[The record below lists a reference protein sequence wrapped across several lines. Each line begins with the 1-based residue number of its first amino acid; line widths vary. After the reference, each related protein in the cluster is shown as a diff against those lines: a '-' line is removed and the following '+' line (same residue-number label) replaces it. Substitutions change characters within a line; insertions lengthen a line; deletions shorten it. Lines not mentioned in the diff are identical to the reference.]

1 MGKKFR
7 IFALAVQVAIEAILL
22 IVLFNTVSKDRLSEQ
37 VFWIAFSFSF
47 VVNLLIAVAMF
58 FFTRKKAE
66 EWLTIPV
73 LYFVSYAI
81 SAIYLVLGMIFM
93 YVPLKDPT
101 WVWISEAIL
110 TIIFII
116 LVMYFLF
123 GASYINRNAKIQK
136 EKVAYIREA
145 KAICDDAA
153 YLSKHEESQ
162 KALQKLSEDI
172 RFSDPMSNDSVAE
185 LEKELY
191 NTLLDIQ
198 IKLEES
204 GDADV
209 LDLVKTVARALKRR
223 NALVKIRK

>member
-58 FFTRKKAE
+58 LFTRKKAD

-73 LYFVSYAI
+73 LYFVSYVI

-209 LDLVKTVARALKRR
+209 LDLVKTADRALKRR